1 MMRRLPES
9 DFGLGLP
16 NNLKITSSDLYG
28 PENITSVLNLTL
40 EHVIRLLID
49 SACRKAYDKKYYMP
63 RNEIL

>member
-28 PENITSVLNLTL
+28 PESITSVLNLTL

-49 SACRKAYDKKYYMP
+49 
-63 RNEIL
+63 L